1 MYGISRTVRAVDG
14 VSFELYPNEIYG
26 VAGESSCGKTT
37 LIKVISGNI
46 KAPLKVNSGSIDYQF
61 GSYDVDMLTVSKEEM
76 RRNVRWKQIS
86 YVMQGSMSVL
96 NPVRKIIKTFEDI
109 VDTHEPI
116 KDKKKF
122 LEQTTAHVNRLGLPT
137 EVLNSYPHQLSGG
150 MRQRVAIALATVFQP
165 RLILADEPTTA
176 LDVVVQRGVL
186 QMLKDIQAMSSNTVL
201 LVTHDMAVHA
211 NVADRVMIMY
221 AGRIAEEAPTEII
234 FNAPL
239 HPYTKHLIRSL
250 PMIGERSNKASL
262 RGTPPNLANP
272 PSGCRFHER
281 CPDVMDICRT
291 EVPEMVTVRR
301 STSRGLPPGEGELPM
316 SATDKLLDV
325 QHVTVEFH
333 IGGVVGGSL
342 LVAVNDISFSLD
354 EDRPEIFTLAGES
367 GSGKTTLSR
376 LLLHDL
382 DPTRGKVCLKGA
394 IWQPYKSEPSSRS
407 S

>member
-1 MYGISRTVRAVDG
+1 MALLTVKNLYAYYKTEIYGISRTVRAIDG

-61 GSYDVDMLTVSKEEM
+61 GSYNVDMLTVSKEEM

-122 LEQTTAHVNRLGLPT
+122 LEEATAHVNRLGLPT
-137 EVLNSYPHQLSGG
+137 EILNSYPHQLSGG

-186 QMLKDIQAMSSNTVL
+186 QMLKDIQSVSSNTVL

-211 NVADRVMIMY
+211 NVANRVMIMY
-221 AGRIAEEAPTEII
+221 AGRIAEEGPTDII

-239 HPYTKHLIRSL
+239 HPYTQHLIHSL
-250 PMIGERSNKASL
+250 PMIGERSKKASL

-281 CPDVMDICRT
+281 CPFVMDICRT
-291 EVPEMVTVRR
+291 EVPEMISVR
-301 STSRGLPPGEGELPM
+301 
-316 SATDKLLDV
+316 D
-325 QHVTVEFH
+325 QHRVACHLVKES
-333 IGGVVGGSL
+333 SL
-342 LVAVNDISFSLD
+342 
-354 EDRPEIFTLAGES
+354 
-367 GSGKTTLSR
+367 
-376 LLLHDL
+376 
-382 DPTRGKVCLKGA
+382 
-394 IWQPYKSEPSSRS
+394 
-407 S
+407 